1 VPCFQTSPRPGGF
14 ASLTAATGKD
24 GHWGCYSY
32 DKYHGTDKD
41 KGTGAVTIMTN
52 IMGRTRTRAL
62 GLLQLRQ
69 ISCHTAGK
77 V

>member
-1 VPCFQTSPRPGGF
+1 MPCFQTSPRPGGF

-41 KGTGAVTIMTN
+41 KGTGAVTITTN
-52 IMGRTRTRAL
+52 IMPYGGQ
-62 GLLQLRQ
+62 GLRLKCLVED
-69 ISCHTAGK
+69 GK
-77 V
+77 GEVKSV